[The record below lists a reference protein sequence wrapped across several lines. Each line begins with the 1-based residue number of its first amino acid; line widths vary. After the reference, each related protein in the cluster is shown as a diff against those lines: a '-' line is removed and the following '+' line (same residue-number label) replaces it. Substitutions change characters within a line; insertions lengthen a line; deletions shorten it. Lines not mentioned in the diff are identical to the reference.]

1 MLEVIQATENSCS
14 QTYNR
19 IQQQLAEIKELSRS
33 NLALKRLIKRN
44 AKRDGTYGKNPKL
57 LAAAASA
64 DNVLIANNATKKQ
77 LKDVRCKLPFVVA
90 EYTPNTMV

>member
-19 IQQQLAEIKELSRS
+19 IQQQLVEIKELSRS

-44 AKRDGTYGKNPKL
+44 AKREAKNGKNAKM
-57 LAAAASA
+57 AAAASA
-64 DNVLIANNATKKQ
+64 
-77 LKDVRCKLPFVVA
+77 
-90 EYTPNTMV
+90 